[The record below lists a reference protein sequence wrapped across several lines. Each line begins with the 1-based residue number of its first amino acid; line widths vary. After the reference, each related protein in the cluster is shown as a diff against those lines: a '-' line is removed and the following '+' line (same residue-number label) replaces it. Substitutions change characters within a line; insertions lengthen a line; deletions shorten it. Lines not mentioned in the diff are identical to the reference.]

1 MLRRGLV
8 LTTILTVS
16 SGARA
21 AGWQSGMQADA
32 DLVLDGG
39 VSAKVKGKGGSCAPT
54 PRGGG
59 RIEVRG
65 RDGAGKELTL
75 VVFVSKADE
84 WDRPVVSLK
93 ADVAGA
99 GSQLFVWSPGDAGTV
114 TIKPDVA
121 GVDLA
126 VPLPAIPPPDLPPP
140 PQQPLAAHGAPP
152 RP

>member
-1 MLRRGLV
+1 
-8 LTTILTVS
+8 
-16 SGARA
+16 
-21 AGWQSGMQADA
+21 MQADA

-121 GVDLA
+121 GVDIDVQLRA
-126 VPLPAIPPPDLPPP
+126 IEPKDVLPADKKTV
-140 PQQPLAAHGAPP
+140 AAKGSVRCSGP
-152 RP
+152 